1 MFFSQETEEE
11 FVKFERKLVLVC
23 ELGQSLQDRLA
34 ADADDEGGGAAG
46 GGRGTVEEG
55 TELLQDR

>member
-34 ADADDEGGGAAG
+34 ADADDGGGGAAG

>member
-1 MFFSQETEEE
+1 MFYSQETEEE

-34 ADADDEGGGAAG
+34 AGEDGGGG
-46 GGRGTVEEG
+46 GGGGGGTVEER
-55 TELLQDR
+55 TEALQDR

>member
-34 ADADDEGGGAAG
+34 AGDDGGGGGGGG
-46 GGRGTVEEG
+46 GGRTVGER
-55 TELLQDR
+55 TEALQDR

>member
-1 MFFSQETEEE
+1 M
-11 FVKFERKLVLVC
+11 LVC

>member
-1 MFFSQETEEE
+1 MFYFQETEEE

-34 ADADDEGGGAAG
+34 SGETEGGGVM
-46 GGRGTVEEG
+46 TVEER
-55 TELLQDR
+55 TEALQDR